1 MLVPDMRWNSA
12 VAIYSSILDEF
23 WAVFMYCLVSPAL
36 SLPHH
41 KERVKCALILVQ
53 SKLSISR
60 AVMHSLTLRVV
71 LDKLVFRT
79 LPAVIMYI
87 YMRGPYLQSVFS

>member
-53 SKLSISR
+53 SPISR
-60 AVMHSLTLRVV
+60 AVTHSLTLRVV
-71 LDKLVFRT
+71 LDN
-79 LPAVIMYI
+79 
-87 YMRGPYLQSVFS
+87 

>member
-36 SLPHH
+36 SLSHH

-53 SKLSISR
+53 SPISR
-60 AVMHSLTLRVV
+60 AVTHSSGQ
-71 LDKLVFRT
+71 LVFRT
-79 LPAVIMYI
+79 LPAVIVYI
-87 YMRGPYLQSVFS
+87 YIHVSTLSAVSI